1 MFESGTTL
9 IISDEEMN
17 DMMKITKSLE
27 DSSLLIRGVS
37 KTIKNEAEKQKDGFL
52 GMLLGTLGTSLL
64 GKMLAEKSVLRAAEG
79 VNKAGQD
86 F

>member
-1 MFESGTTL
+1 
-9 IISDEEMN
+9 
-17 DMMKITKSLE
+17 MKITKSLE

-64 GKMLAEKSVLRAAEG
+64 GNMLAEKSLLRAAEG

>member
-1 MFESGTTL
+1 M

>member
-79 VNKAGQD
+79 VNKAVQD